1 MKLFRRF
8 TILLA
13 VCFMVNAVNAQ
24 DISESDPAIRKGVLD
39 NGLTYYICK
48 NNYPEHQAG
57 FYIVQKVGS
66 VQENDEQQGLAHFLE
81 HMAFN
86 GLKHFPEDRM
96 LRYLES
102 NGIKFGNEINA
113 YTSFDKTVYYIN
125 GVPTN
130 KRQSL
135 LDSCLLVLAD
145 WSGGILLED
154 AEIDKERGVIKSEK
168 IMRSSASQR
177 MLERFFPR
185 YLSDSKYAYRLP
197 IGKMEIVENFP
208 YDDLRKYYKKW
219 YHPTN
224 QGIIVA
230 GDIDPDYME
239 NKIKEFFG
247 SYTNPENAE
256 PVVYPAVAD
265 NEEAIFITDRDKEQ
279 PYSQIEVN
287 FKNEIIPVEM
297 RSTLPGYVTNL
308 LLSIVSRIS
317 SERFNDLT
325 QKPDAP
331 FVYVYAGCSSFGS
344 TSTKDAFTVEGVAK
358 EGQEYECFKS
368 FYREAMRIQ
377 KHGFMASELNRA
389 KDAILSDAEKAFTNR
404 DKQETASLINRA
416 QSNFLNNTPMLSPE
430 KNLELLK
437 QVLPLITLDAI
448 NQVVKAYIS
457 PTDKNLV
464 CLSLAAEKDGA
475 KYLTEAEMRRA
486 VDEVRGEN
494 IEAFVDDVK
503 NDPLIEKLP
512 KAGKIK
518 SETTD
523 TFTGAKFYTLSNG
536 TKVYALK
543 TDYKAD
549 EIVFKALSW
558 GGDSNYPE
566 ADIYDL
572 KLCAEAMGNV
582 GLGNFTSSQ
591 LSKALTGVHANVYS
605 YIGGR
610 EETLNGNC
618 TPKDL
623 EFMMQK
629 IHLAFTNPGNSEED
643 FQAYIQMANTALKN
657 RDTDP
662 LTSFNDTINYL
673 LYDGNKRGADIK
685 FENLKQVSFK
695 RIREIYRER
704 FADANNFTFFFVG
717 NFEYDTLKTML
728 CKYIASL
735 PIVKRNETY
744 KRDVIHYHKGKSDC
758 SYQREMQSPQCY
770 IYNIFTYRNIGEYS
784 LEKDII
790 ADAAAQILS
799 MIYIKEVREDASL
812 VYNIGARSSI
822 NKADGGLASSNFAIQ
837 CPAKPEYGNLTQ
849 KMIDDIFV
857 RVANEGF
864 EQDKLDKVK
873 EYYIKEHQA
882 NLKRNSYWLNIM
894 SEKAFYNFDEQTNF
908 EQIVNN
914 LTISKIQNYIKSL
927 LQAEGIIK
935 VQIQPKGVEQKMK
948 VE

>member
-1 MKLFRRF
+1 MKIFRHL
-8 TILLA
+8 TIA
-13 VCFMVNAVNAQ
+13 VAACFMINAANAQ

-48 NNYPEHQAG
+48 NNYPEHQAS
-57 FYIVQKVGS
+57 FYIAQKVGS
-66 VQENDEQQGLAHFLE
+66 VQEEDSQQGLAHFLE

-86 GLKHFPEDRM
+86 GLKHFPGDGM

-102 NGIKFGNEINA
+102 NGIKFGQEINA
-113 YTSFDKTVYYIN
+113 STGFDQTVYHIK

-145 WSGGILLED
+145 WSGGILLEGD
-154 AEIDKERGVIKSEK
+154 EIDKERGVIKSEK
-168 IMRSSASQR
+168 IDRSSAGMR
-177 MLERFFPR
+177 MIERFFPR

-219 YHPTN
+219 YHPSN

-239 NKIKEFFG
+239 KKIKEYF
-247 SYTNPENAE
+247 SEYTNPENAE
-256 PVVYPAVAD
+256 PVVYPTVPD

-279 PYSQIEVN
+279 PYSQIEIN

-308 LLSIVSRIS
+308 LLNVISRIS

-331 FVYVYAGCSSFGS
+331 FVYAYAGCSAFSE
-344 TSTKDAFTVEGVAK
+344 TSTKDAYSIFGVAK
-358 EGQEYECFKS
+358 EGQEYDCFKS

-404 DKQETASLINRA
+404 DKQETSALVNRA
-416 QSNFLNNTPMLSPE
+416 QSNFLYNRPMLSPE

-437 QVLPLITLDAI
+437 QILPLITLDAL

-457 PTDKNLV
+457 PTDHNLV

-486 VDEVRGEN
+486 VDEVRSEN

-503 NDPLIEKLP
+503 NEPLIEKLP
-512 KAGKIK
+512 KVGKIK

-523 TFTGAKFYTLSNG
+523 SFTGAKIYTLSNG

-549 EIVFKALSW
+549 EIVFNALSW

-566 ADIYDL
+566 SDIYNI
-572 KLCAEAMGNV
+572 KLCTEAMGNV

-605 YIGGR
+605 NIGGR
-610 EETLNGNC
+610 EESLSGNC

-629 IHLAFTNPGNSEED
+629 IYLAFTNPGNSEED
-643 FQAYIQMANTALKN
+643 YQAYIQMANTVLKN
-657 RDTDP
+657 RETDP
-662 LTSFNDTINYL
+662 LNAFSDTINYR
-673 LYDGNKRGADIK
+673 LYDGNVRGADIK
-685 FENLKQVSFK
+685 YEDLKYVSFK

-728 CKYIASL
+728 CKYIATL

-744 KRDVIHYHKGKSDC
+744 KRDAIHYHKGNSEC
-758 SYQREMQSPQCY
+758 TFQREMQSPQSY
-770 IYNIFTYRNIGEYS
+770 IINYYTYRTIGEYS
-784 LEKDII
+784 LEKDVT
-790 ADAAAQILS
+790 AEAAAQILS
-799 MIYIKEVREDASL
+799 MIYMKEIREDASL
-812 VYNIGARSSI
+812 VYNISAHSSI
-822 NKADGGLASSNFAIQ
+822 NKADGGLASSIFEIS

-849 KMIDDIFV
+849 KMIDDIFL
-857 RVANEGF
+857 RIANQGF
-864 EQDKLDKVK
+864 EQEKLDKVK

-894 SEKAFYNFDEQTNF
+894 SEKAFYNFDERTNF

-914 LTISKIQNYIKSL
+914 LTVSKIQNYIKSL
-927 LQAEGIIK
+927 LESEGILK
-935 VQIQPKGVEQKMK
+935 VQIQPEGTEQKMK

>member
-1 MKLFRRF
+1 MKILRHLTIMAAACLIF
-8 TILLA
+8 TA
-13 VCFMVNAVNAQ
+13 ASAQ
-24 DISESDPAIRKGVLD
+24 DISESDPSIRKGRLD

-57 FYIVQKVGS
+57 FYIVQQVGS
-66 VQENDEQQGLAHFLE
+66 VQEDDSQQGLAHFLE

-86 GLKHFPEDRM
+86 GLKHFPGDGM

-113 YTSFDKTVYYIN
+113 YTSFDQTVYYIN
-125 GVPTN
+125 GVPTD
-130 KRQSL
+130 KSQGL

-239 NKIKEFFG
+239 NKIKEYFG

-256 PVVYPAVAD
+256 AVVYPAVPD

-279 PYSQIEVN
+279 QYSQIEID
-287 FKNEIIPVEM
+287 FKNEIIPKEM

-308 LLSIVSRIS
+308 LLNIISHIS
-317 SERFNDLT
+317 SERINDLV
-325 QKPDAP
+325 QKADAP
-331 FVYVYAGCSSFGS
+331 FVYAYAACTSFGS
-344 TSTKDAFTVEGVAK
+344 TRTKDAFTIEGVAK

-389 KDAILSDAEKAFTNR
+389 KDAILSNAEKAYTNR
-404 DKQETASLINRA
+404 DKQETGALANRA

-448 NQVVKAYIS
+448 NQVAQAYIS
-457 PTDKNLV
+457 STDRNLV
-464 CLSLAAEKDGA
+464 CVSLATEKEGA
-475 KYLTEAEMRRA
+475 KYLTEEDMRRA
-486 VDEVRGEN
+486 VNEVRNEN

-503 NDPLIEKLP
+503 NGPLVENLL

-523 TFTGAKFYTLSNG
+523 PFTGAKVYTLSNG
-536 TKVYALK
+536 TVVYALK
-543 TDYKAD
+543 TDHKAD
-549 EIVFKALSW
+549 EIIFNAISW
-558 GGDSNYPE
+558 GGDSNYPD
-566 ADIYDL
+566 ADIYNL

-605 YIGGR
+605 YIGSR
-610 EETLNGNC
+610 EESLSGNC

-629 IHLAFTNPGNSEED
+629 IYLAFTNPGNSEED
-643 FQAYIQMANTALKN
+643 YQAYMQMVNTALKN
-657 RDTDP
+657 RNTNP
-662 LTSFNDTINYL
+662 LAAYSDTINYL
-673 LYDGNKRGADIK
+673 QFSGNKRGADIK
-685 FENLKQVSFK
+685 IDDLKYVSFK

-704 FADANNFTFFFVG
+704 FSDANNFTFFFVG

-728 CKYIASL
+728 CKYIAAL
-735 PIVKRNETY
+735 PKVKRNETY
-744 KRDVIHYHKGKSDC
+744 KRDVLHYHQGKEDC
-758 SYQREMQSPQCY
+758 TFQREMQSPQSR
-770 IYNIFTYRNIGEYS
+770 IYNSFTFRTIGEYS
-784 LEKDII
+784 LEKDIV
-790 ADAAAQILS
+790 ADAAAQVLR
-799 MIYIKEVREDASL
+799 MIFLKEIREDASL
-812 VYNIGARSSI
+812 VYSIGANSSI
-822 NKADGGLASSNFAIQ
+822 NKADGGLASSIFEIS
-837 CPAKPEYGNLTQ
+837 CPAKPEYGDLTQ
-849 KMIDDIFV
+849 KMIDDILN
-857 RVANEGF
+857 RIANEGF
-864 EQDKLDKVK
+864 EQEKLDKVK
-873 EYYIKEHQA
+873 EYYLKEHQA
-882 NLKRNSYWLNIM
+882 NLKRNSYWLSIM
-894 SEKAFYNFDEQTNF
+894 SEKAFYNFDEKTNF

-914 LTISKIQNYIKSL
+914 LTVSKIQNHIKSL
-927 LQAEGIIK
+927 LQAEGILK
-935 VQIQPKGVEQKMK
+935 VQIQPKGTEQKMK

>member
-13 VCFMVNAVNAQ
+13 ACFMVNAVNAQ

-66 VQENDEQQGLAHFLE
+66 VQEEDSQQGLAHFLE

-113 YTSFDKTVYYIN
+113 YTSFDQTVYYIN
-125 GVPTN
+125 GVPTD

-154 AEIDKERGVIKSEK
+154 EEIDKERGVIKSEK

-177 MLERFFPR
+177 MMERFLPR

-197 IGKMEIVENFP
+197 IGKMEVVENFK
-208 YDDLRKYYKKW
+208 YNEIREYYKKW

-224 QGIIVA
+224 QGIIIA
-230 GDIDPDYME
+230 GDVDPDYME
-239 NKIKEFFG
+239 KKIKEYFG
-247 SYTNPENAE
+247 AYTNPENAA
-256 PVVYPAVAD
+256 PVVYPAIVD

-279 PYSQIEVN
+279 QYSQIEID

-308 LLSIVSRIS
+308 LLNIIS
-317 SERFNDLT
+317 HIASERYNDLV
-325 QKPDAP
+325 QKADAP
-331 FVYVYAGCSSFGS
+331 FVYAYASCTSFV
-344 TSTKDAFTVEGVAK
+344 TRTKDAFTVEGVAK

-377 KHGFMASELNRA
+377 QHGFTGSELNRA
-389 KDAILSDAEKAFTNR
+389 KDAILSNAEKTFTNR
-404 DKQETASLINRA
+404 DKQETSALANRA
-416 QSNFLNNTPMLSPE
+416 QANFLNNSPMLSPE

-457 PTDKNLV
+457 STDKNLV
-464 CLSLAAEKDGA
+464 CLSLAPEKDGA
-475 KYLTEAEMRRA
+475 KYLTEADMRRA
-486 VDEVRGEN
+486 VDEVRSET
-494 IEAFVDDVK
+494 IEAFIDDVK
-503 NDPLIEKLP
+503 NDPLVENLP

-518 SETTD
+518 AETTD
-523 TFTGAKFYTLSNG
+523 PFTGAKVYTLSNG

-549 EIVFKALSW
+549 EIVFNALSW

-566 ADIYDL
+566 ADVYNL
-572 KLCAEAMGNV
+572 KLCTEAMGNV

-605 YIGGR
+605 YIGSR
-610 EETLNGNC
+610 EESLSGNC

-623 EFMMQK
+623 EYMMQK
-629 IHLAFTNPGNSEED
+629 IYLAFTNPGNSEED
-643 FQAYIQMANTALKN
+643 YQAYIQMANTALKN
-657 RDTDP
+657 RNTNP
-662 LTSFNDTINYL
+662 LYAYNDTINYL
-673 LYDGNKRGADIK
+673 QYDGNKRAADIH
-685 FENLKQVSFK
+685 FEDLKYVSFK

-704 FADANNFTFFFVG
+704 FADVNNFTFFFVG

-728 CKYIASL
+728 CKYIATL
-735 PIVKRNETY
+735 PKVKRDETY
-744 KRDVIHYHKGKSDC
+744 KRDVVHYHKGKQEC
-758 SYQREMQSPQCY
+758 TFQREMQSPQSR
-770 IYNIFTYRNIGEYS
+770 IYNSFTFRTIGEYS
-784 LEKDII
+784 LEKDIV
-790 ADAAAQILS
+790 ADAAAQVLS
-799 MIYIKEVREDASL
+799 MVFLKEIREDASL
-812 VYNIGARSSI
+812 VYNISAHSSI
-822 NKADGGLASSNFAIQ
+822 NKADGGLASSIFEIS

-849 KMIDDIFV
+849 KMIDDIFL
-857 RVANEGF
+857 RIANQGF

-894 SEKAFYNFDEQTNF
+894 SEKAFYNFDERTNF

-914 LTISKIQNYIKSL
+914 LTVSKIQNYIKSL
-927 LQAEGIIK
+927 LESEGILK
-935 VQIQPKGVEQKMK
+935 VQIQPEGTEQKMK